1 MSDFLGFTVIPGT
14 GDSDEGNLLYVAVTR
29 AKNALQIT
37 NTIRNVL
44 KQAGVSCLSDDWHFL
59 ESEDVIFTA
68 AAFIFEWQL
77 SPCTSLY
84 SC

>member
-44 KQAGVSCLSDDWHFL
+44 KQAGVSCLSDD
-59 ESEDVIFTA
+59 
-68 AAFIFEWQL
+68 
-77 SPCTSLY
+77 
-84 SC
+84 